1 MQSKY
6 RQQGFFK
13 LFFVFGSLAFVAI
26 VVLKLYPLYL
36 NEMKL
41 ARAVSST
48 ASEGSIE
55 PAGVRNALQ
64 RRWDIDDIL
73 MIKPKDILIERGPNG
88 GGALTYNYEARAHLF
103 YNVDLVLTFEGRAP
117 VKGN

>member
-1 MQSKY
+1 MQSRH

-55 PAGVRNALQ
+55 PLSVRNALQ
-64 RRWDIDDIL
+64 RRWDIDDII
-73 MIKPKDILIERGPNG
+73 MVTPKDIFIERGKNG
-88 GGALTYNYEARAHLF
+88 GGALTYNYEARTHLF
-103 YNVDLVLTFEGRAP
+103 YNVDLVLTFEGRSP